1 MEKKTQCYLN
11 DENSKKT
18 SLSDEEVESVNG
30 GVIHL
35 YHATNKFE
43 VIDDE
48 TGDVLGTFDYDN
60 LEGAQ
65 QYAREIGVEDR
76 LVATTYVFE
85 LRREY
90 EAKQV
95 LKKLLGEE

>member
-35 YHATNKFE
+35 QHATDKFE

-48 TGDVLGTFDYDN
+48 TGDVLGAFDYDN